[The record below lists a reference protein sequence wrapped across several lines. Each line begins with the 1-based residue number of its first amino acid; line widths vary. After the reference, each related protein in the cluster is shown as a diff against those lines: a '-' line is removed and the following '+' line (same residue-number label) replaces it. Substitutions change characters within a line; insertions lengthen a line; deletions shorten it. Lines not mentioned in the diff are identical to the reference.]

1 MATPIIRTCITGMS
15 IETEATV
22 PADRGA
28 QMDFEAISDGYYFG
42 TPLTPFGDPGSGVAK

>member
-1 MATPIIRTCITGMS
+1 MS

-28 QMDFEAISDGYYFG
+28 QKNFQAISDGYYFV
-42 TPLTPFGDPGSGVAK
+42 TPLTPFGDPGNGVDKYGNSAV